1 MLTLEEVMMRIPQI
15 QIQTTDA
22 KIGLDIQNPVQ
33 QIEQP
38 SADMQIRQPAAEL
51 SIQTTKSQLQIDQTQ
66 VRADLGFYS
75 SLDLVSNAAQKGE
88 QDILEGIARRA
99 REGRQLGDIR
109 KGQNAI
115 ADIAATKN
123 ERMQQKSL
131 GIRFIPSFGAV
142 KLDYI
147 PGDVEIDVQPKKPE
161 IDVMIRKPVHNYTP
175 GKVNVELLQKP
186 SIEIDWK
193 V

>member
-1 MLTLEEVMMRIPQI
+1 MLTLGEVMMRIPQI

-22 KIGLDIQNPVQ
+22 LIGLDIQKPVQ
-33 QIEQP
+33 KIEQSP
-38 SADMQIRQPAAEL
+38 ADMQIRQPAAEL
-51 SIQTTKSQLQIDQTQ
+51 SMQTTKSQLQIDQTQ

-75 SLDLVSNAAQKGE
+75 LPDFSRNAAQKGE

-123 ERMQQKSL
+123 ERMQPKSL

-147 PGDVEIDVQPKKPE
+147 PGDVEIDVQTKKPE
-161 IDVMIRKPVHNYTP
+161 IDVTIQKPVHNYTP